1 MSGCKT
7 AEFCGRSAGKYVCE
21 ETSGHCSA
29 EKFFLQIY
37 IYIYIY
43 MYTHIQKDK
52 QTLLEFTTHCFA
64 ASIKVE
70 MSLTATVL
78 DMHERH

>member
-21 ETSGHCSA
+21 KTSGYCSA

-37 IYIYIY
+37 IYIYIHVHT
-43 MYTHIQKDK
+43 YTKGQANIIGIHN
-52 QTLLEFTTHCFA
+52 TLLCGIYKSRDEFDCD
-64 ASIKVE
+64 SIGY
-70 MSLTATVL
+70 A
-78 DMHERH
+78 

>member
-7 AEFCGRSAGKYVCE
+7 AEFCGRSAGMYVWRKLAD
-21 ETSGHCSA
+21 TVPLKS
-29 EKFFLQIY
+29 FFADIH
-37 IYIYIY
+37 IYIY